1 MMIQF
6 ISHIEPYEYHL
17 EMLQGLHVM
26 PVFEHWGGASNLRTY
41 QQLIN

>member
-1 MMIQF
+1 MIQF

-26 PVFEHWGGASNLRTY
+26 TVFEH
-41 QQLIN
+41 